1 MTDPARAFDRL
12 AAIKELLDD
21 LAEAEEEAII
31 AARMAKVSWSEIGR
45 AYGGMTRQGAFNKWG
60 AMVNRFE
67 AAGLLDTQ
75 VFHTYEC
82 LDCGWQA
89 IREDQLTASWATEDH
104 TSVTGHETYGYSPG
118 TLPDP
123 VDPIIGE
130 PELGDARTWCRWC
143 GHRLV
148 KSKGSDGWQHHTADA
163 RAGDGYLDDVDCP
176 GPQPWPKDHAYC

>member
-1 MTDPARAFDRL
+1 VADPARAFDRL

-67 AAGLLDTQ
+67 AAGVLDTQ

-89 IREDQLTASWATEDH
+89 IREDQLTALPLVDQPSTAGKPSRATACTAPPIRSHPRIGQESPTWAVLARDGDRLFG
-104 TSVTGHETYGYSPG
+104 SLDVVDVHEEWPWLLLCTPAP
-118 TLPDP
+118 T
-123 VDPIIGE
+123 
-130 PELGDARTWCRWC
+130 RTVEVMGASNRPC
-143 GHRLV
+143 V
-148 KSKGSDGWQHHTADA
+148 
-163 RAGDGYLDDVDCP
+163 
-176 GPQPWPKDHAYC
+176 